1 MHQSSPQP
9 SFVHTITANPVAIVG
24 L

>member
-9 SFVHTITANPVAIVG
+9 SFVHTITANPVAMVG

>member
-9 SFVHTITANPVAIVG
+9 SFVHTITANPAAIVG